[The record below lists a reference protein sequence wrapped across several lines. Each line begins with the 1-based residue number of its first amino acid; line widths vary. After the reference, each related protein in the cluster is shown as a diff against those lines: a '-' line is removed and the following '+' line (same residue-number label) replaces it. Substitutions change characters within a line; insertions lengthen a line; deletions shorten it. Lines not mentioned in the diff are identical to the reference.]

1 MDVMPDLEQVIEFVR
16 TYKQYV
22 FPCVP
27 NAKRPAIA
35 DWEARATQDEAQ
47 IRAWAQ
53 EIPGCNWGW
62 ALGRT
67 GLTALDIDRK
77 SGVNGDETLRAWE
90 DESWFL
96 PKTYTQET
104 PSGGEHRVMLQETKN
119 STSKLGP
126 GLDTRSAGGL
136 ILVPGSVIDGKFYRT
151 TDPSP
156 FAKMPNWLFLKIGLE
171 DRRRDPEADKPL
183 TDWDLPANV
192 ARFREILEEHPEVEP
207 GARNQKTYE
216 LACVGRDLAISE
228 ELSLDL
234 MTELWLPKLVNEDE
248 DPSGFHETHASCY
261 RTAKRP
267 PGNKSAEV
275 LAARFEELMDPE
287 ILDDE
292 PRIIRPEWVISA
304 ASIRTEDIPRRQW
317 TLGRRYLRG
326 HFTLTIAPGGVGK
339 STLTILEALA
349 IWSGKDLTGDTVY
362 RRGPVWIYTTE
373 DSRNEILRR
382 IHATAKLHGIDDIS
396 GIHVSS
402 GIDNP
407 FWLVAETTQGLEK
420 NVREIKRIIAK
431 GRELG
436 IVHMIIDP
444 FVRAHRVNENNNMAI
459 DLVCQCVQHIT
470 IRVAISMSVVHHANK
485 AGAGAAGSAAAA
497 RGATSLVA
505 ASRIAHTLVNANE
518 AECKTLG
525 IPKQKA
531 PYYVRLDDAKANLSP
546 PGASTRWFERI
557 SVPLGQGD
565 AVGVLRLK
573 PTARREVM
581 LVAEDQNLVEEVFR
595 RFRGTTT
602 CAEMAAA
609 MIGDGA
615 SEYTQKTLVKKLT
628 ELFASPQVRDGMW
641 LGKCLVTKRGVDRD
655 GIKQLEIDEI
665 PVEIPEDEDF

>member
-1 MDVMPDLEQVIEFVR
+1 VR
-16 TYKQYV
+16 PGRRNIT
-22 FPCVP
+22 
-27 NAKRPAIA
+27 I
-35 DWEARATQDEAQ
+35 WE
-47 IRAWAQ
+47 
-53 EIPGCNWGW
+53 
-62 ALGRT
+62 
-67 GLTALDIDRK
+67 
-77 SGVNGDETLRAWE
+77 
-90 DESWFL
+90 
-96 PKTYTQET
+96 
-104 PSGGEHRVMLQETKN
+104 
-119 STSKLGP
+119 
-126 GLDTRSAGGL
+126 
-136 ILVPGSVIDGKFYRT
+136 
-151 TDPSP
+151 
-156 FAKMPNWLFLKIGLE
+156 
-171 DRRRDPEADKPL
+171 
-183 TDWDLPANV
+183 V
-192 ARFREILEEHPEVEP
+192 ACR
-207 GARNQKTYE
+207 
-216 LACVGRDLAISE
+216 GRDWAISE
-228 ELSLDL
+228 ELSFEL
-234 MTELWLPKLVNEDE
+234 MKEIFLPKLVGEDE
-248 DPSGFHETHASCY
+248 DPSGFEDTHASCY
-261 RTAKRP
+261 RRARLPPGTKSGDVLAKR
-267 PGNKSAEV
+267 
-275 LAARFEELMDPE
+275 FEDLDPE
-287 ILDDE
+287 QFPEDPE
-292 PRIIRPEWVISA
+292 ETRIIRPEWVISA
-304 ASIRTEDIPRRQW
+304 ASVRTEDIPRRQW

-382 IHATAKLHGIDDIS
+382 IHATAKLHGVDDIS

-407 FWLVAETTQGLEK
+407 FWLVAETSQGLER
-420 NVREIKRIIAK
+420 NDREIKRIIAK

-436 IVHMIIDP
+436 IVHMVIDP

-470 IRVAISMSVVHHANK
+470 IRVGISMSVVHHSNK

-518 AECKTLG
+518 AESKMLG
-525 IPKQKA
+525 IPKLKS
-531 PYYVRLDDAKANLSP
+531 PFYVRLDDAKANLSP

-595 RFRGTTT
+595 RFRGVTT

-615 SEYTQKTLVKKLT
+615 TEYTQKTLVKKLT
-628 ELFASPQVRDGMW
+628 ELFATPQVRDGMW
-641 LGKCLVTKRGVDRD
+641 LGLCLVTKRGVDRD

-665 PVEIPEDEDF
+665 PVESLESWEEPKENSIDDDF